1 MKKFLKVTALVLASA
16 SAISAG
22 YAKASDDNGAL
33 PHVDANH
40 QFPPT
45 STHTVR
51 KTFELHI
58 PKNSKQI
65 SEIIIQ
71 VPEVVNWSYK
81 AKDIVVIDGKG
92 KKVKHNVA
100 IKDRN
105 IILSFAEHIAPN
117 TELEIDINNV
127 KRVRLGNG
135 PVYRLF
141 AKFVGSDVLMDMGV
155 ARFRLK

>member
-22 YAKASDDNGAL
+22 YAKAGDDNGAL

-45 STHTVR
+45 RAHTVR

-65 SEIIIQ
+65 SEITIQ
-71 VPEVVNWSYK
+71 VPEVVNWSNK

-92 KKVKHNVA
+92 KEVKHNVT
-100 IKDRN
+100 IKDKN
-105 IILSFAEHIAPN
+105 IILRFVEPISPN
-117 TELEIDINNV
+117 TELEVDINNV
-127 KRVRLGNG
+127 KRVTLGNG
-135 PVYRLF
+135 PVYRLS
-141 AKFVGSDVLMDMGV
+141 AKFVGSDIPMDIGV